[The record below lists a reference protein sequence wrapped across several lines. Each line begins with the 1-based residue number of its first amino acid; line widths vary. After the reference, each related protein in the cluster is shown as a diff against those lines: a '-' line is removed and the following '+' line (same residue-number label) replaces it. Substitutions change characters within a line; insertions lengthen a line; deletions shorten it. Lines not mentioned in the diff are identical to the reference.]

1 MSPAAKNKH
10 ARCKP
15 LFDQHFMWCLNTL
28 NFEICI
34 IIHKFIHT
42 FHSIPIHTYIPY
54 HTIPFHSIAFQ
65 FIHTY
70 IPYHS
75 IPFHYIPLH
84 YITLHTYIPYRTIP
98 FHSIPFHYITLHY
111 ITLHYI
117 TLHYITLHT
126 SPINTD
132 INGGKAESKQ
142 IFGSKQSC
150 LGCSN
155 QDWLRRSE
163 WRCLI
168 KGPREW
174 TLGNPGRCRATA
186 NLDINGTNVN
196 GHFRILNWRYLP
208 YIRPM

>member
-70 IPYHS
+70 HTIPFHS
-75 IPFHYIPLH
+75 IPLH
-84 YITLHTYIPYRTIP
+84 SITLHTYIPYRTIP
-98 FHSIPFHYITLHY
+98 FHSIPFHSTTLHY

-117 TLHYITLHT
+117 TLHYITYKPHQHRYKWRKSWVQADFWVQAVLLGMFESGLT
-126 SPINTD
+126 S
-132 INGGKAESKQ
+132 S
-142 IFGSKQSC
+142 
-150 LGCSN
+150 
-155 QDWLRRSE
+155 
-163 WRCLI
+163 
-168 KGPREW
+168 
-174 TLGNPGRCRATA
+174 
-186 NLDINGTNVN
+186 
-196 GHFRILNWRYLP
+196 
-208 YIRPM
+208 